1 MKGLFIASIA
11 LCVAWSAS
19 AQKEFKLASPNGRVT
34 TEIELG
40 GQLTY
45 SISLNGEKLMDDSP
59 IGMTLTTGEVWGQ
72 NPKLKSQK
80 RQKVDQIIP
89 SPVYRAKE
97 LKENYNALTL
107 TFKGDYAVEFR
118 AYDDGIVYRF
128 STIRKMPFEVK
139 KDNASF
145 NFDDDATVI
154 ASYVTAAKDGDFTSQ
169 FGSSFE
175 NIYSVGKIKEMNKQ
189 RLTFLPVWVDCGKDG
204 KVCLTETNLESYPGL
219 YLLAQGDETL
229 QGVNAPY
236 PKTMK
241 QGGHNMLQELV
252 SEGEDYIAK
261 ISGPRTFPWRI
272 AVVAK
277 EDKDIAASTLGYQ
290 LGEPSRVSD
299 YSWIKPGK
307 VAWDWWNDWNLSGVD
322 FRAGINTETYKY
334 YIDFAAQKGIEYVIL
349 DEGWAVNLKA
359 DLLQIVPEIDL
370 KRIVDYGKQ
379 KGVDII
385 LWAGYYAFN
394 RDMENVCKHYSEM
407 GVKGFKIDFMDRD
420 DQLMTEF
427 MYRAAA
433 TCAKYHLLADFHGTY
448 KPSGLN
454 RTYPNVINFE
464 GVHGLE
470 QMKWEP
476 ATCDQLKYDVTI
488 PYIRQLAGPMDY
500 TQGAMLNGGIRNYFP
515 VNSEPM
521 SQGTRCHQLG
531 LYVVLDSP
539 LNMLC
544 DSPTNYLKE
553 PECTDFIAKI
563 PTIWDETRILDGKV
577 GEYIVTARRSGNT
590 WYVGGLTNR
599 EARDLNVDLSF
610 LNGKQMQLFRDGV
623 NADRKGADFK
633 LISERIDNKL
643 QIHLAPGGGFAA
655 KIQ

>member
-1 MKGLFIASIA
+1 MA
-11 LCVAWSAS
+11 LCLAWGAS
-19 AQKEFKLASPNGRVT
+19 AQKEFKLASPNGKVT
-34 TEIELG
+34 AEIELG
-40 GQLTY
+40 QQLTY
-45 SISLNGEKLMDDSP
+45 SISLDGEELMDDSP

-80 RQKVDQIIP
+80 RQKVDQMIP
-89 SPVYRAKE
+89 SPMYRASQ
-97 LKENYNALTL
+97 LRDNYNALTL

-118 AYDDGIVYRF
+118 AYDDGIAYRF
-128 STIRKMPFEVK
+128 TTTRKTPFIVK
-139 KDNASF
+139 KDNAAF
-145 NFDDDATVI
+145 CFDDDDTVI
-154 ASYVTAAKDGDFTSQ
+154 ASYVTAGKDGDFTSQ

-175 NIYSVGKIKEMNKQ
+175 NVYSVGKIEEMNKQ
-189 RLTFLPVWVDCGKDG
+189 RLTFLPVFVDCGKDG
-204 KVCLTETNLESYPGL
+204 KVCITETNLESYPGL

-241 QGGHNMLQELV
+241 QGGHNMLQEPV

-261 ISGPRTFPWRI
+261 ITGPRSFPWRI

-290 LGEPSRVSD
+290 LGEPSRVAD
-299 YSWIKPGK
+299 YSWVKPGK
-307 VAWDWWNDWNLSGVD
+307 VAWDWWNDWNISGVD

-334 YIDFAAQKGIEYVIL
+334 YIDFASQKGIEYVIL

-370 KRIVDYGKQ
+370 KGIVDYGKQ
-379 KGVDII
+379 KGVGII

-394 RDMENVCKHYSEM
+394 RDMENVCKYFSDM

-427 MYRAAA
+427 MYRAAS

-476 ATCDQLKYDVTI
+476 ATCDQMKYDVTI

-500 TQGAMLNGGIRNYFP
+500 TQGAMLNGGIKNYHP
-515 VNSEPM
+515 VNTEPM

-563 PTIWDETRILDGKV
+563 PTVWDETCILDGKV

-599 EARDLNVDLSF
+599 EARDLTIDLSF
-610 LNGKQMQLFRDGV
+610 LSGKQMQLFKDGV
-623 NADRKGADFK
+623 NADRKGSDFK
-633 LISERIDNKL
+633 LTNERVNGRM

>member
-1 MKGLFIASIA
+1 MKKTALVAIA
-11 LCVAWSAS
+11 LCMTWSAS
-19 AQKEFKLASPNGRVT
+19 AQKEFKLASPNGKVT
-34 TEIELG
+34 TEISLDE

-45 SISLNGEKLMDDSP
+45 SISLNDEEVMDDSP
-59 IGMTLTTGEVWGQ
+59 IGLTLMNGEVWGK
-72 NPKLKSQK
+72 NPKLKSK
-80 RQKVDQIIP
+80 KTQKVDQMIP
-89 SPVYRAKE
+89 SPMYRASQ
-97 LKENYNALTL
+97 LRDQYNALTL

-118 AYDDGIVYRF
+118 AYNDGIAYRL
-128 STIRKMPFEVK
+128 STTRKTPFTVK
-139 KDNASF
+139 QDNAAF
-145 NFDDDATVI
+145 VFEKDDKVT
-154 ASYVTAAKDGDFTSQ
+154 ASYVTSGKDGDFTSQ
-169 FGSSFE
+169 FGNSFE
-175 NIYSVGKIKEMNKQ
+175 NIYSEYEVSDMKKD
-189 RLTFLPVWVDCGKDG
+189 RLTFLPVFVETENGLACI
-204 KVCLTETNLESYPGL
+204 TETNLESYPGL
-219 YLLAQGDETL
+219 YLLGTGSDTMK
-229 QGVNAPY
+229 GVNAPY

-241 QGGHNMLQELV
+241 QGGHNMLQEPV

-261 ISGPRTFPWRI
+261 INGPRTFPWRI
-272 AVVAK
+272 VVVAQ

-290 LGEPSRVSD
+290 LGEPCRVAD
-299 YSWIKPGK
+299 YSWVKPGK
-307 VAWDWWNDWNLSGVD
+307 VAWDWWNDWNISGVD

-349 DEGWAVNLKA
+349 DEGWAVNLQA
-359 DLLQIVPEIDL
+359 DLLQVIPEIDL
-370 KRIVDYGKQ
+370 KGIVDYGKQ
-379 KGVDII
+379 KGVGII

-394 RDMENVCKHYSEM
+394 RDMENVCKHYSDM

-427 MYRAAA
+427 MYRAAS

-454 RTYPNVINFE
+454 RTYPNVVNFE

-500 TQGAMLNGGIRNYFP
+500 TQGAMLNGGVRNYHPF
-515 VNSEPM
+515 NSEPM

-563 PTIWDETRILDGKV
+563 PTVWDETRVLDGKL
-577 GEYIVTARRSGNT
+577 GEYIVTARRSGDT

-599 EARDLNVDLSF
+599 EARDLTIDLSF
-610 LNGKQMQLFRDGV
+610 LNGKQMQLFKDGV
-623 NADRKGADFK
+623 NADRKGSDYK
-633 LISERIDNKL
+633 LTTERAGTL
-643 QIHLAPGGGFAA
+643 RIHLAPGGGFAA